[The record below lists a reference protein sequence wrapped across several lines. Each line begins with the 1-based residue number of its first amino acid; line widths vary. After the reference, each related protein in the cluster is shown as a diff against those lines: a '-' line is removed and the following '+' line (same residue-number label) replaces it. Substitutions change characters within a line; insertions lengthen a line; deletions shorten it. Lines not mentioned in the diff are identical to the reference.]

1 MGRVETMTGT
11 ASTER
16 LITGE
21 ELARMPEIGRSELV
35 EGRIVRMSPTGF
47 KHGGAELEFGVVLRE
62 FVKRRRLGKV
72 LVGEVGVYTRRSP
85 DTVRGAD
92 VLFISNERYARAS
105 KDKAFLD
112 VAPELVVEV
121 LSPDDRPGEVARK
134 VAEYLEAGVL
144 LVWLADPSLRSV
156 RVHRPGREVE
166 ELKAGGTLTG
176 EDVLPGFE
184 TPVAALFEE

>member
-1 MGRVETMTGT
+1 MTST

-35 EGRIVRMSPTGF
+35 EGRIVRTSPTGF
-47 KHGGAELEFGVVLRE
+47 EHGGVELEIGVVLRT
-62 FVKRRRLGKV
+62 FVARSKLGRV
-72 LVGEVGVYTRRSP
+72 LVGEVGVYTRRNP

-105 KDKAFLD
+105 KDKPFLD

-121 LSPDDRPGEVARK
+121 LSPDDRPGEVTRK
-134 VAEYLEAGVL
+134 ITEYFDAGVL
-144 LVWLADPSLRSV
+144 RVWIADPSRRTL
-156 RVHRPGREVE
+156 RVHRSPGESL
-166 ELKAGGTLTG
+166 ELGVQDTLTG
-176 EDVLPGFE
+176 DDLLPGFAVLVSE
-184 TPVAALFEE
+184 LFPD